1 MSHLMLEIKNVN
13 QNQKTCLRVF
23 PSEIQLI
30 KDAPNCFFDL
40 YYVRKSYKLREQW
53 QVCNSASFYY
63 YIGLFHKF
71 QGQTLW
77 QYRLKQ
83 A

>member
-1 MSHLMLEIKNVN
+1 MPHLMLEIKNVN
-13 QNQKTCLRVF
+13 QNQKTCLCAL
-23 PSEIQLI
+23 PSYIQLI
-30 KDAPNCFFDL
+30 KDAPNCVLAL

-63 YIGLFHKF
+63 YIGLLHKF
-71 QGQTLW
+71 QGWILW
-77 QYRLKQ
+77 QYRLEH